1 MFKQVDT
8 LEPDRQLEFL
18 DVLHVTNQ
26 TAKGGFITKYF
37 TKKTDQ
43 NWCLLNGSSHQPL
56 SVYKSIV
63 FGEAVRLRKL
73 NET

>member
-18 DVLHVTNQ
+18 DVLHVTDQ

-43 NWCLLNGSSHQPL
+43 NWCLLNGSSHHPL